1 MTKTLGEMEFSDTVQ
16 AESVLVFIIAV
27 LLVSEPEITAIVA
40 VLAIFGIIPGRYRR
54 VGFVILIGAF
64 LLNSLIGNAIL
75 PSFAALNPDLPRV
88 FASARL
94 AGVIEPVT
102 TKLLP
107 AAAIIWYYQDRAPET
122 IERIREQ
129 PWAWGALLGWT
140 FGILEMLMKIPSK
153 STAYANVD
161 AITLSTFIA
170 SLLHFVTGL
179 LVAGAVFRWWQID
192 GDFSQRVELWT
203 GVKFGLLL
211 ILAMAIHILWNV
223 IGVVYLQKMLEFLGV

>member
-1 MTKTLGEMEFSDTVQ
+1 MEFSDTVQ
-16 AESVLVFIIAV
+16 AGSVLVFIIAV

-40 VLAIFGIIPGRYRR
+40 VLAIFGIIPGRYRL

-107 AAAIIWYYQDRAPET
+107 AAAIIWYYQDRSPET
-122 IERIREQ
+122 IDRIREQ
-129 PWAWGALLGWT
+129 P
-140 FGILEMLMKIPSK
+140 
-153 STAYANVD
+153 
-161 AITLSTFIA
+161 
-170 SLLHFVTGL
+170 
-179 LVAGAVFRWWQID
+179 
-192 GDFSQRVELWT
+192 
-203 GVKFGLLL
+203 
-211 ILAMAIHILWNV
+211 
-223 IGVVYLQKMLEFLGV
+223 